1 MRLMNLFVDF
11 SEFASFLNL
20 IKDTQPR
27 LSLIGNVFNSSI
39 LKKKRFKLALGQQK
53 SSEFTKPFINN

>member
-27 LSLIGNVFNSSI
+27 LWLIGNIFNSSI
-39 LKKKRFKLALGQQK
+39 LKKKDL
-53 SSEFTKPFINN
+53 N